1 MLLFISR
8 DPPKECVSTETHT
21 GDVPSAEYVDSWVGT
36 NDDLSVTGA
45 NKGTNTDNE
54 CSQLIMGTL
63 SETVYLL
70 KDELRNKQVTINS
83 LIDLIK
89 NFTVIENKYARSKKQ
104 EPNICGKRNSD
115 VAGELSE
122 IFELHHRFQKLTD
135 QPQRYTVK

>member
-1 MLLFISR
+1 
-8 DPPKECVSTETHT
+8 
-21 GDVPSAEYVDSWVGT
+21 
-36 NDDLSVTGA
+36 
-45 NKGTNTDNE
+45 
-54 CSQLIMGTL
+54 MGTL

-89 NFTVIENKYARSKKQ
+89 NFTVIENKYVRSKKQ

-122 IFELHHRFQKLTD
+122 IFELHPRFQKLTD